1 MFIKRI
7 LRVLALLIAGTLC
20 FGAVAACQPKPGD
33 TPETPTEVPEPTPEP
48 RSIDGETPMAKSV
61 VYASSLENGIQGV
74 YDTPERL
81 GFTVTNENSQYKIGL
96 KGEAL

>member
-74 YDTPERL
+74 YD
-81 GFTVTNENSQYKIGL
+81 
-96 KGEAL
+96 